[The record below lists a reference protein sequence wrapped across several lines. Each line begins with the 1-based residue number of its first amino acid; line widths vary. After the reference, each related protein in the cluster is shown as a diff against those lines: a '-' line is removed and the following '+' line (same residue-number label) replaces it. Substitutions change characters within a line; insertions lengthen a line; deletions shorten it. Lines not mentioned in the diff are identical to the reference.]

1 MLFLSKEDYYEVYL
15 KSIISDF
22 DRDTLSMLYQP
33 IIGGAAVALYLSL
46 QQDHKKI
53 DHLFT
58 HQELVNS
65 IGFSI
70 DIIQDA
76 RSKLEAIGLLSSY
89 YKTEKDATYYKYVL
103 YAPKT
108 PKEFFDDILFKGLLI
123 EKIGEKKVQSL
134 VRKYKEKKLDL
145 TDYHEVTASFKDVF
159 NPQFDSGSFEE
170 GENIVG
176 GYGRKVKDISKGFD
190 SAKFLLSLEEK
201 FQISSKYILKKDI
214 KKISE
219 ISMLYGVEESVLSEF
234 VAQCYHGDMKDK
246 IDYEALKELCIKDK
260 NYQVLRNGNKGGTVA
275 YDTSSKLAKKIEIM
289 STYSALDYL
298 KLKQKNGSPS
308 PSDIKLITELGEIYG
323 LNSGVINALIDYC
336 LERNNNI
343 LSRSYVTKIAASI
356 ARENISSTIDTMN
369 YLLKNIN
376 KRKKTTTT
384 TNVEQ
389 NMKKEETISDE
400 ELEDLLEDL

>member
-58 HQELVNS
+58 HQELVDS

-123 EKIGEKKVQSL
+123 EKIGEKRVQSL

-145 TDYHEVTASFKDVF
+145 NGYHEVTASFKDVF
-159 NPQFDSGSFEE
+159 NPQFDSGSYEE

-190 SAKFLLSLEEK
+190 SGKFLLLLEEK

-219 ISMLYGVEESVLSEF
+219 ISMLYGVEESILSEF

-260 NYQVLRNGNKGGTVA
+260 NYQVLRNGNKGGTIA

-289 STYSALDYL
+289 SSYSALDYL
-298 KLKQKNGSPS
+298 KLKQKNGTPS
-308 PSDIKLITELGEIYG
+308 PSDIKLITELAEVYG

-376 KRKKTTTT
+376 KRKKSTSVLKTEV
-384 TNVEQ
+384 NI
-389 NMKKEETISDE
+389 KKEEVISDE
-400 ELEDLLEDL
+400 ELDDLLEDL

>member
-1 MLFLSKEDYYEVYL
+1 MLFLSKDDFYEVYL

-53 DHLFT
+53 DRQFT
-58 HQELVNS
+58 HEELINS

-76 RSKLEAIGLLSSY
+76 RSKLEAIGLLSTY
-89 YKTEKDATYYKYVL
+89 YKTENGQTYYKYVL

-108 PKEFFDDILFKGLLI
+108 PKDFFDDILFKGLLI

-145 TDYHEVTASFKDVF
+145 NGFHEISASFKDVF
-159 NPQFDSGSFEE
+159 NPQLDNNSFIEGS
-170 GENIVG
+170 NITG
-176 GYGRKVKDISKGFD
+176 GYGRNIKDISKGFD
-190 SAKFLLSLEEK
+190 ASRFLEILESNYH
-201 FQISSKYILKKDI
+201 ISNKYFYKKDI
-214 KKISE
+214 KKLSE
-219 ISMLYGVEESVLSEF
+219 ISMLYGIEESVLAEF
-234 VAQCYHGDMKDK
+234 TAQCYLPDEKEK

-260 NYQVLRNGNKGGTVA
+260 NYQILRSGNKTGTIA
-275 YDTSSKLAKKIEIM
+275 FDTSSKLSRKIELM

-298 KLKQKNGSPS
+298 KLKQKNGVPS
-308 PSDIKLITELGEIYG
+308 PSDIKLITDLFEEYG

-356 ARENISSTIDTMN
+356 ARENITSTIDTMN
-369 YLLKNIN
+369 YLLKNQN
-376 KRKKTTTT
+376 KRKTTSTIQ
-384 TNVEQ
+384 V
-389 NMKKEETISDE
+389 KENKNEEISDK
-400 ELEDLLEDL
+400 ELDDLLEDL

>member
-1 MLFLSKEDYYEVYL
+1 MLFLSKDDFYEVYL

-53 DHLFT
+53 DRQFT
-58 HQELVNS
+58 HEELVTS

-76 RSKLEAIGLLSSY
+76 RSKLEAIGLLSTY
-89 YKTEKDATYYKYVL
+89 YKTENGQTYYKYVL

-108 PKEFFDDILFKGLLI
+108 PKDFFDDILFKGLLI

-145 TDYHEVTASFKDVF
+145 NGFHEISASFKDVF
-159 NPQFDSGSFEE
+159 NPQLDNNSFIEGS
-170 GENIVG
+170 NITG
-176 GYGRKVKDISKGFD
+176 GYGRNIKDISKGFD
-190 SAKFLLSLEEK
+190 ASRFLEILESNYH
-201 FQISSKYILKKDI
+201 ISNKYIYKKDI
-214 KKISE
+214 KKLSE
-219 ISMLYGVEESVLSEF
+219 ISMLYGIEESVLAEF
-234 VAQCYHGDMKDK
+234 TAQCYLPNEKEK

-260 NYQVLRNGNKGGTVA
+260 NYQILRNGNKTGTIA
-275 YDTSSKLAKKIEIM
+275 FDTSSKLSRKIELM

-298 KLKQKNGSPS
+298 KLKQKNGVPS
-308 PSDIKLITELGEIYG
+308 PSDIKLITDLFEEYG

-356 ARENISSTIDTMN
+356 ARENITSTIDTMN
-369 YLLKNIN
+369 YLLKNQN
-376 KRKKTTTT
+376 KRKTTSTIQVKE
-384 TNVEQ
+384 N
-389 NMKKEETISDE
+389 KKEEISDK
-400 ELEDLLEDL
+400 ELDDLLEDL

>member
-53 DHLFT
+53 DHLFS
-58 HQELVNS
+58 HQELVDS

-70 DIIQDA
+70 DVIQDA
-76 RSKLEAIGLLSSY
+76 RSKLEAIGLLSTY

-145 TDYHEVTASFKDVF
+145 NGYHEITASFTNVF
-159 NPQFDSGSFEE
+159 NPQFDNSSYEE
-170 GENIVG
+170 GKSIVG

-190 SAKFLLSLEEK
+190 NAKFLTYLEEK
-201 FQISSKYILKKDI
+201 FQISSKYILKRDL

-219 ISMLYGVEESVLSEF
+219 ISMLYGVEETVLAEF
-234 VAQCYHGDMKDK
+234 VAQSYRSEEKEK
-246 IDYEALKELCIKDK
+246 IDYESLKELCIKDK
-260 NYQVLRNGNKGGTVA
+260 NYQLLRNGNKSGTIA

-298 KLKQKNGSPS
+298 KLKQNNGTPS
-308 PSDIKLITELGEIYG
+308 PSDIKLITDLSEVYG
-323 LNSGVINALIDYC
+323 LNSGVINALVDYC
-336 LERNNNI
+336 LERNSNI

-376 KRKKTTTT
+376 KKKKTTPV
-384 TNVEQ
+384 TNTEV
-389 NMKKEETISDE
+389 NVNKEEIISDK
-400 ELEDLLEDL
+400 ELDDLLEDL

>member
-1 MLFLSKEDYYEVYL
+1 MLFLSKDDFYEVYL

-53 DHLFT
+53 DRQFT
-58 HQELVNS
+58 HEELVTS

-76 RSKLEAIGLLSSY
+76 RSKLEAIGLLSTY
-89 YKTEKDATYYKYVL
+89 YKTENGQTYYKYVL

-108 PKEFFDDILFKGLLI
+108 PKDFFDDILFKGLLI

-145 TDYHEVTASFKDVF
+145 NGFHEISASFKDVF
-159 NPQFDSGSFEE
+159 NPQLDNNSFIEGS
-170 GENIVG
+170 NITG
-176 GYGRKVKDISKGFD
+176 GYGRNIRDISKGFD
-190 SAKFLLSLEEK
+190 ASRFLEILESNYH
-201 FQISSKYILKKDI
+201 ISNKYIYKKDI
-214 KKISE
+214 KKLSE
-219 ISMLYGVEESVLSEF
+219 ISMLYGIEESVLAEF
-234 VAQCYHGDMKDK
+234 TAQCYLPNEKEK

-260 NYQVLRNGNKGGTVA
+260 NYQILRNGNKTGTIA
-275 YDTSSKLAKKIEIM
+275 FDTSSKLSRKIELM

-298 KLKQKNGSPS
+298 KLKQKNGVPS
-308 PSDIKLITELGEIYG
+308 PSDIKLITDLFEEYG

-356 ARENISSTIDTMN
+356 ARENITSTIDTMN
-369 YLLKNIN
+369 YLLKNQN
-376 KRKKTTTT
+376 KRKTTSTIQVKE
-384 TNVEQ
+384 N
-389 NMKKEETISDE
+389 KKEEISDK
-400 ELEDLLEDL
+400 ELDDLLEDL

>member
-1 MLFLSKEDYYEVYL
+1 MLFLSKDDFYEVYL

-53 DHLFT
+53 DRQFT
-58 HQELVNS
+58 HEELVTS

-76 RSKLEAIGLLSSY
+76 RSKLEAIGLLSTY
-89 YKTEKDATYYKYVL
+89 YKTENGQTYYKYVL

-108 PKEFFDDILFKGLLI
+108 PKDFFDDILFKGLLI

-145 TDYHEVTASFKDVF
+145 NGFHEISASFKDVF
-159 NPQFDSGSFEE
+159 NPQLDNNSFIEGS
-170 GENIVG
+170 NITG
-176 GYGRKVKDISKGFD
+176 GYGRNIKDISKGFD
-190 SAKFLLSLEEK
+190 ASRFLEILESNYH
-201 FQISSKYILKKDI
+201 ISNKYIYKKDI
-214 KKISE
+214 KKLSE
-219 ISMLYGVEESVLSEF
+219 ISMLYGIEESVLAEF
-234 VAQCYHGDMKDK
+234 TAQCYLPNEKEK

-260 NYQVLRNGNKGGTVA
+260 NYQILRNGNKTGTIA
-275 YDTSSKLAKKIEIM
+275 FDTSSKLSRKIELM

-298 KLKQKNGSPS
+298 KLKQKNGVPS
-308 PSDIKLITELGEIYG
+308 PSDIKLITDLFEEYG

-356 ARENISSTIDTMN
+356 ARENITSTIDTMN
-369 YLLKNIN
+369 YLLKNQN
-376 KRKKTTTT
+376 KRKTTSAIQVKE
-384 TNVEQ
+384 N
-389 NMKKEETISDE
+389 KKEEISDK
-400 ELEDLLEDL
+400 ELDDLLEDL

>member
-1 MLFLSKEDYYEVYL
+1 MLFLSKDDFYEVYL

-53 DHLFT
+53 DRQFT
-58 HQELVNS
+58 HEELINS

-76 RSKLEAIGLLSSY
+76 RSKLEAIGLLSTY
-89 YKTEKDATYYKYVL
+89 YKTENGQTYYKYVL

-108 PKEFFDDILFKGLLI
+108 PKDFFDDILFKGLLI

-145 TDYHEVTASFKDVF
+145 NGFHEISASFKDVF
-159 NPQFDSGSFEE
+159 NPQLDNNSFIE
-170 GENIVG
+170 GENIIG
-176 GYGRKVKDISKGFD
+176 GYGRNIKDISKGFD
-190 SAKFLLSLEEK
+190 TAQFLSILENKFH
-201 FQISSKYILKKDI
+201 ISNKYLHKKDF
-214 KKISE
+214 KKLSE
-219 ISMLYGVEESVLSEF
+219 ISMLYGVEESILAEF
-234 VAQCYHGDMKDK
+234 TAQCYLPDEKEK

-260 NYQVLRNGNKGGTVA
+260 NYQILRSGNKTGTIA
-275 YDTSSKLAKKIEIM
+275 FDTSSKLSRKIELM

-298 KLKQKNGSPS
+298 KLKQKNGVPS
-308 PSDIKLITELGEIYG
+308 PSDIKLITDLFEEYG

-356 ARENISSTIDTMN
+356 ARENITSTIDTMN
-369 YLLKNIN
+369 YLLKNQN
-376 KRKKTTTT
+376 KKKNT
-384 TNVEQ
+384 TNVVKET
-389 NMKKEETISDE
+389 KKEEISDK
-400 ELEDLLEDL
+400 ELDDLLEDL

>member
-1 MLFLSKEDYYEVYL
+1 MLFLSKDDFYEVYL

-53 DHLFT
+53 DRQFT
-58 HQELVNS
+58 HEELINS

-76 RSKLEAIGLLSSY
+76 RSKLEAIGLLSTY
-89 YKTEKDATYYKYVL
+89 YKTENDQTYYKYVL

-108 PKEFFDDILFKGLLI
+108 PKDFFDDILFKGLLI

-145 TDYHEVTASFKDVF
+145 NGFHEISASFKDVF
-159 NPQFDSGSFEE
+159 NPQLDNNSFIEGS
-170 GENIVG
+170 NITG
-176 GYGRKVKDISKGFD
+176 GYGRNIKDISKGFD
-190 SAKFLLSLEEK
+190 ASRFLEILESNYH
-201 FQISSKYILKKDI
+201 ISNKYFYKKDI
-214 KKISE
+214 KKLSE
-219 ISMLYGVEESVLSEF
+219 ISMLYGIEESVLAEF
-234 VAQCYHGDMKDK
+234 TAQCYLPNEKEK

-260 NYQVLRNGNKGGTVA
+260 NYQILRSGNKTGTIA
-275 YDTSSKLAKKIEIM
+275 FDTSSKLSRKIELM

-298 KLKQKNGSPS
+298 KLKQKNGVPS
-308 PSDIKLITELGEIYG
+308 PSDIKLITDLFEEYG

-356 ARENISSTIDTMN
+356 ARENITSTIDTMN
-369 YLLKNIN
+369 YLLKNQN
-376 KRKKTTTT
+376 KRKTTSTIQ
-384 TNVEQ
+384 V
-389 NMKKEETISDE
+389 KENKNEEISDK
-400 ELEDLLEDL
+400 ELDDLLEDL